1 MFNTRKSALVIA
13 ALLSLGAPALAGTS
27 STQTDYDNAALSLSA
42 DGTYAQAVSFSVPST
57 AITLTA
63 QQIRP
68 DNSFTVSIPVTNTT
82 DRDIDVSVVNQAPT
96 GTGAAHLTVSGVS
109 TTANIKPG
117 EVATLTFTLTFDSS
131 TSAAQA
137 GQTVSVVFDV
147 SATASANNTSSSGSS
162 F

>member
-1 MFNTRKSALVIA
+1 MFNAKKSALVIA
-13 ALLSLGAPALAGTS
+13 ALLSFAAPAFAVD
-27 STQTDYDNAALSLSA
+27 STQTDYDNASMSLSA
-42 DGTYAQAVSFSVPST
+42 EGTYSQAVSFSVPST

-147 SATASANNTSSSGSS
+147 SATASANNTSASGSS